1 MSQIGSS
8 VNQVPLAAPAA
19 AISGQIRSA
28 ENNQRQA
35 EAGDR
40 SFQVSRDRQLDQ
52 TVNDVGDP
60 GQSDD
65 RDADGRMMWSGQG
78 GRAAGSEATGESSDN
93 ASRPR
98 APDPLEERGLQLDI
112 DA

>member
-8 VNQVPLAAPAA
+8 VSQVPLAAPAA
-19 AISGQIRSA
+19 AVNGQIRSA
-28 ENNQRQA
+28 ESNQRQA

-40 SFQVSRDRQLDQ
+40 NFLISRDRQLDQ

-65 RDADGRMMWSGQG
+65 RDADGRMAWSGPG
-78 GRAAGSEATGESSDN
+78 GDSGGPASGENPDKTTH
-93 ASRPR
+93 PR
-98 APDPLEERGLQLDI
+98 APDPLEERGMQLDVE
-112 DA
+112 A